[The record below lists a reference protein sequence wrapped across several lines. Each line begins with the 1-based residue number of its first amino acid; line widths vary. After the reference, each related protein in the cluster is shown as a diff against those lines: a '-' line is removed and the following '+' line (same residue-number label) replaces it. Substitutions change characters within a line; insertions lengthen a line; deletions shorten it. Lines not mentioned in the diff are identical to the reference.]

1 MITEYIQAALRR
13 ANYEQEEG
21 LFYADVPDMPGVL
34 AYGNTLEACRQ
45 QLIEVIEGWLL
56 VGIRHGDTLPVLDG
70 IDLNM
75 TVEPA

>member
-21 LFYADVPDMPGVL
+21 TFYAEVPDMPGVL
-34 AYGNTLEACRQ
+34 ACGTTLETCRQ

-56 VGIRHGDTLPVLDG
+56 VGIRHGDVLPVLDG
-70 IDLNM
+70 INLNI
-75 TVEPA
+75 TAEPA